1 MARVIFLA
9 SDGTEYPVE
18 GESGITL
25 MQLAADNNIPGI
37 DADCGGAMTCG
48 TCKVC
53 VDHDWSD
60 KLDASSEHERQMLE
74 FSGFDMPGMRL
85 SCQIKV
91 AEELSGIRILIPEYQ

>member
-1 MARVIFLA
+1 MTKVIFVG

-18 GESGITL
+18 GDTGIAF
-25 MQLAADNNIPGI
+25 MQLAANNNIPGV

-53 VDHDWSD
+53 IHHDWEVKVEPASD
-60 KLDASSEHERQMLE
+60 HEKQMLE

-91 AEELSGIRILIPEYQ
+91 SDELNGIRILIPDHQ